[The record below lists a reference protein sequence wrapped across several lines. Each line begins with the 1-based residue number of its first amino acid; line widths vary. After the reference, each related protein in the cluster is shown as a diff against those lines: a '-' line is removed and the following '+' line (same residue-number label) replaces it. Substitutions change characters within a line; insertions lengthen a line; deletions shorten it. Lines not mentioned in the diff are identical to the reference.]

1 MEYLIVSH
9 FLLFYSSTLYL
20 YSFQREMYLLHNIYL
35 TAWHFVDQDFTNKT
49 VHKIWGIV
57 MDSEKYIPIQHW
69 QKQFHCIRSTFTF
82 DTYTYFL
89 MQFYLW

>member
-49 VHKIWGIV
+49 VHKI
-57 MDSEKYIPIQHW
+57 
-69 QKQFHCIRSTFTF
+69 
-82 DTYTYFL
+82 
-89 MQFYLW
+89 